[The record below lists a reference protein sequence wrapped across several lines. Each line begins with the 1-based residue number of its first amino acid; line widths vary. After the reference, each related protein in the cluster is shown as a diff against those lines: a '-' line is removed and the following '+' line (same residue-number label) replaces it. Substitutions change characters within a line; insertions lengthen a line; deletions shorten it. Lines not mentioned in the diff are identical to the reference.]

1 MKAFNR
7 NFITGVVLPLV
18 LYVAAYTILFQ
29 AMYCWIKYDN
39 PIGNWGTGVFLYSL
53 PFNYFPMLFLAGIAL
68 FACHKTIGINRLW
81 KKILLDALVILL
93 AVVAVNMLFPIMTGL
108 PVNWGGTL
116 FNGIMIGIIIEL
128 WSVSRQKQEAIH
140 RERIMEKEIEARKY
154 EVIKAYVNPHFLYNT
169 LDMLCALIE
178 EKKQCEALGF
188 ALSLSSYYRHVT
200 NLMNVRRS
208 SLEEELKIV
217 EDYINVVRHH
227 YGDNISFH
235 VKGDDDGSV
244 TVVPF
249 SIQLLVEN
257 ALKHNVINDMNPMD
271 ISLDITEDGL
281 SVSNSCKR
289 KSAIDSRNN
298 SGLGLKYLKSL
309 YGYHGKSI
317 EVCESPE
324 RFTVSL
330 PKAI

>member
-1 MKAFNR
+1 MKPFDR
-7 NFITGVVLPLV
+7 KFFTGVVLPLV
-18 LYVAAYTILFQ
+18 LYVAAYTVLFQ

-39 PIGNWGTGVFLYSL
+39 PIGEWGIGVFLYSL

-68 FACHKTIGINRLW
+68 YVCHKTVGINALW
-81 KKILLDALVILL
+81 KKISIDSLLIAVGVVVINLI
-93 AVVAVNMLFPIMTGL
+93 FPILTGL
-108 PVNWGGTL
+108 PVNWGGTI

-140 RERIMEKEIEARKY
+140 RQSLMEKEIEARKY

-178 EKKQCEALGF
+178 EKEQTEALEF

-200 NLMNVRRS
+200 NLMNIKRS
-208 SLEEELKIV
+208 SLEEELNIV
-217 EDYINVVRHH
+217 EDYINLVRHH
-227 YGDNISFH
+227 YGDNINFK
-235 VKGDDDGSV
+235 VKGDNDGSIS
-244 TVVPF
+244 VVPF

-271 ISLDITEDGL
+271 ISLDITEDAL
-281 SVSNSCKR
+281 TVSNSCRHKAAH
-289 KSAIDSRNN
+289 KSRSS
-298 SGLGLKYLKSL
+298 SGLGLNYLKSL

-317 EVCESPE
+317 DVCDSPE